1 MLLNNIIKRKDTK
14 MIKLLKKL
22 RPIDWVFM
30 TIIVGLT
37 ILQVYCVMTMTD
49 YISYIMKSIT
59 YVNYKNHPE
68 LISLGND
75 MTLGNIIP
83 NVFTWEQF
91 DNAISTGSFA
101 GLDPSK
107 QSELSTIVHSIAT
120 SSVNDIWFNGIMLIV
135 IALGY
140 MCVQALIVTFA
151 SFIAASFATNVRSE
165 INKKV
170 SKMSLNNINS
180 FSIPSLIT
188 RTSNDLETVQMTILL
203 VTRMFFA
210 APITVIWAV
219 IKIQA
224 SSFELTMVNAVAIIA
239 LVICLILIMLIVIPK
254 FKISQKYIDRLNGIT
269 EESLKGVRVVRAFN
283 AEKYQERKFDTA
295 NKDLMKLNLFTG
307 HAIGLMSPVMTLL
320 MNGVT
325 LALYYVGAI
334 LINNNTMIYADLV
347 SFAQLSSQI
356 IMSFMLLL
364 MLFIF
369 YPRASVSSKRIN
381 EVLDSVDE
389 ITDPKEE
396 KQCLEKGT
404 VEFKNVSFH
413 YPGASENIFSDVSFK
428 ANKGETV
435 AIIGATGSGKT
446 TLINLIPRLYDCTS
460 GEVLIDGVN
469 VKDLKQET
477 LHKKIGFIPQK
488 GLLFSG
494 TIKSNLMLGNDDL
507 TADELKEVCD
517 ISCASEFVEKMNDK
531 YESSISQGGT
541 NVSGGQRQ
549 RLCIA
554 RALAIK
560 PEIIVFDD
568 SFSALDFKTDLA
580 VRQNIKNKMPEA
592 TKVIVAQRIGTIM
605 DADEIIVL
613 EDGKVVGQGKHKD
626 LLKSCKTYLDIALS
640 QLSKEE
646 LGL

>member
-1 MLLNNIIKRKDTK
+1 

-203 VTRMFFA
+203 VSRMFFA

-554 RALAIK
+554 RALAFK

>member
-1 MLLNNIIKRKDTK
+1 

-30 TIIVGLT
+30 TIIIGLT

-68 LISLGND
+68 LISLGNG

-107 QSELSTIVHSIAT
+107 QSEFSSIVHSIAT
-120 SSVNDIWFNGIMLIV
+120 SSINDIWFNGLMLIV

-165 INKKV
+165 INEKV

-219 IKIQA
+219 VKIQA

-239 LVICLILIMLIVIPK
+239 LVVCLILIMLVVIPK

-334 LINNNTMIYADLV
+334 LINNNSMIYADLV

-396 KQCLEKGT
+396 KQCLEKGI

-460 GEVLIDGVN
+460 GEVKIDGVN

-494 TIKSNLMLGNDDL
+494 TIKSNLMLGNDSL
-507 TADELKEVCD
+507 TDDELKEVCD

-531 YESSISQGGT
+531 YESMISQGGT

>member
-1 MLLNNIIKRKDTK
+1 

-30 TIIVGLT
+30 TIIIGLT

-107 QSELSTIVHSIAT
+107 QSEIATIVHSIAT

-165 INKKV
+165 INEKV

-239 LVICLILIMLIVIPK
+239 LVICLILIMLTVIPK

-396 KQCLEKGT
+396 KQCLEKGI

-460 GEVLIDGVN
+460 GEVKIDGVN

-494 TIKSNLMLGNDDL
+494 TIKSNLMLGNDSL
-507 TADELKEVCD
+507 TDDELKEVCD

-531 YESSISQGGT
+531 YESPISQGGT

-580 VRQNIKNKMPEA
+580 VRQNIKNKMPEV

-626 LLKSCKTYLDIALS
+626 LLNSCKTYLDIALS

>member
-1 MLLNNIIKRKDTK
+1 ML
-14 MIKLLKKL
+14 KLLRKL

-30 TIIVGLT
+30 IVIIGLT

-49 YISYIMKSIT
+49 YISAIMKSIT
-59 YVNYKNHPE
+59 YVNYRNHPE
-68 LISLGND
+68 LISIGND
-75 MTLGNIIP
+75 LTLGNIIP
-83 NVFTWEQF
+83 STMSWEQLDTALSSGVF
-91 DNAISTGSFA
+91 S
-101 GLDPSK
+101 GLTSDVQES
-107 QSELSTIVHSIAT
+107 LSPTVHLIASSSI
-120 SSVNDIWFNGIMLIV
+120 NDIWFNGLMIIV
-135 IALGY
+135 VAIGY
-140 MCVQALIVTFA
+140 MLVQALIA
-151 SFIAASFATNVRSE
+151 SIASVIAARFATTVRSE
-165 INKKV
+165 INAKV
-170 SKMSLNNINS
+170 SKMSLNNLNS

-188 RTSNDLETVQMTILL
+188 RTSNDLENVQMTILL

-210 APITVIWAV
+210 APVTVIWAV
-219 IKIQA
+219 LKIQA
-224 SSFELTMVNAVAIIA
+224 SSFQLTMVNVVAVIVLVVCLLAI
-239 LVICLILIMLIVIPK
+239 MWIVIPK

-295 NKDLMKLNLFTG
+295 NGDLKELNLFTG

-334 LINNNTMIYADLV
+334 LINDNSLIYADLV
-347 SFAQLSSQI
+347 AFAQLSSQI
-356 IMSFMLLL
+356 IMAFMMLL

-369 YPRASVSSKRIN
+369 YPRASVSAKRIN
-381 EVLDSVDE
+381 EVLESSSE
-389 ITDPKEE
+389 IKDPETE
-396 KQCLEKGT
+396 LETTEKGT
-404 VEFKNVSFH
+404 IEFKNVSFH
-413 YPGASENIFSDVSFK
+413 YPLASENIFSNVSFK
-428 ANKGETV
+428 AKQGDTV
-435 AIIGATGSGKT
+435 AIIGATGCGKS
-446 TLINLIPRLYDCTS
+446 TLINLIPRLYDVTE

-494 TIKSNLMLGNDDL
+494 TIKSNLMLGNDNL
-507 TADELKEVCD
+507 TEEEMYKVSKIA
-517 ISCASEFVEKMNDK
+517 CANEFIETMTNTYDAP
-531 YESSISQGGT
+531 ISQGGT

-554 RALAIK
+554 RALAIH
-560 PEIIVFDD
+560 PEIVVFDD
-568 SFSALDFKTDLA
+568 SFSALDFKTDLT
-580 VRQNIKNKMPEA
+580 VRQNIKNEMPDV

-613 EDGKVVGQGKHKD
+613 EDGKVVGQGTHKE
-626 LLKSCKTYLDIALS
+626 LLQNCKTYLDIALS

>member
-494 TIKSNLMLGNDDL
+494 TIKSNLMLGNDEL

>member
-1 MLLNNIIKRKDTK
+1 

-30 TIIVGLT
+30 TIIIGLT

-107 QSELSTIVHSIAT
+107 QSEFSTIVHSIAT

-165 INKKV
+165 INEKV

-239 LVICLILIMLIVIPK
+239 LVICLILIMLVVIPK

-334 LINNNTMIYADLV
+334 LINNNSMIYADLV

-396 KQCLEKGT
+396 KQCLEKGV

-460 GEVLIDGVN
+460 GEVKIDGVN

-494 TIKSNLMLGNDDL
+494 TIKSNLMLGNDSL
-507 TADELKEVCD
+507 TDDEFKEVCD

-531 YESSISQGGT
+531 YESPISQGGT

-560 PEIIVFDD
+560 PEIVVFDD

-580 VRQNIKNKMPEA
+580 VRQNIKNKMPEV

>member
-1 MLLNNIIKRKDTK
+1 

-30 TIIVGLT
+30 TIIIGLT

-91 DNAISTGSFA
+91 DNAISTGFFA

-107 QSELSTIVHSIAT
+107 QSEIATIVHSIAT

-165 INKKV
+165 INEKV

-239 LVICLILIMLIVIPK
+239 LVICLILIMLTVIPK

-396 KQCLEKGT
+396 KQCLEKGI

-460 GEVLIDGVN
+460 GEVKIDGVN

-494 TIKSNLMLGNDDL
+494 TIKSNLMLGNDSL
-507 TADELKEVCD
+507 TDDELKEVCD

-531 YESSISQGGT
+531 YESPISQGGT

-580 VRQNIKNKMPEA
+580 VRQNIKNKMPEV

-626 LLKSCKTYLDIALS
+626 LLNSCKTYLDIALS

>member
-1 MLLNNIIKRKDTK
+1 ML
-14 MIKLLKKL
+14 KLLRKL

-30 TIIVGLT
+30 IVIIGLT

-49 YISYIMKSIT
+49 YISAIMKSIT
-59 YVNYKNHPE
+59 YVNYRNHPE
-68 LISLGND
+68 LISIGND
-75 MTLGNIIP
+75 LTLGNIIP
-83 NVFTWEQF
+83 STMSWEQLDTALSSGVF
-91 DNAISTGSFA
+91 P
-101 GLDPSK
+101 GLTSDVQES
-107 QSELSTIVHSIAT
+107 LSPTIHLIASSSI
-120 SSVNDIWFNGIMLIV
+120 NDIWFNGLMIIV
-135 IALGY
+135 VAIGY
-140 MCVQALIVTFA
+140 MLVQALIA
-151 SFIAASFATNVRSE
+151 SIASVIAARFATTVRSE
-165 INKKV
+165 INAKV
-170 SKMSLNNINS
+170 SKMSLNNLNS

-188 RTSNDLETVQMTILL
+188 RTSNDLENVQMTILL

-210 APITVIWAV
+210 APVTVIWAV
-219 IKIQA
+219 LKIQA
-224 SSFELTMVNAVAIIA
+224 SSFQLTMVNVVAVIVLVVCLLAI
-239 LVICLILIMLIVIPK
+239 MWIVIPK

-295 NKDLMKLNLFTG
+295 NGDLKELNLFTG

-334 LINNNTMIYADLV
+334 LINDNSLIYADLV
-347 SFAQLSSQI
+347 AFAQLSSQI
-356 IMSFMLLL
+356 IMAFMMLL

-369 YPRASVSSKRIN
+369 YPRASVSAKRIN
-381 EVLDSVDE
+381 EVLESSSE
-389 ITDPKEE
+389 IKDPEAE
-396 KQCLEKGT
+396 LETTEKGT
-404 VEFKNVSFH
+404 IEFKNVSFH
-413 YPGASENIFSDVSFK
+413 YPLASENIFSNVSFK
-428 ANKGETV
+428 AKQGDTV
-435 AIIGATGSGKT
+435 AIIGATGCGKS
-446 TLINLIPRLYDCTS
+446 TLINLIPRLYDVTE

-494 TIKSNLMLGNDDL
+494 TIKSNLMLGNDNL
-507 TADELKEVCD
+507 TEEEMYKVSKIA
-517 ISCASEFVEKMNDK
+517 CANEFIETMTNTYDAP
-531 YESSISQGGT
+531 ISQGGT

-554 RALAIK
+554 RALAIH
-560 PEIIVFDD
+560 PEIVVFDD
-568 SFSALDFKTDLA
+568 SFSALDFKTDLT
-580 VRQNIKNKMPEA
+580 VRQNIKNEMPDV

-613 EDGKVVGQGKHKD
+613 EDGKVVGQGTHKE
-626 LLKSCKTYLDIALS
+626 LLQNCKTYLDIALS

>member
-1 MLLNNIIKRKDTK
+1 

-30 TIIVGLT
+30 TIIIGLT

-107 QSELSTIVHSIAT
+107 QSEIATIVHSIAT

-165 INKKV
+165 INEKV

-239 LVICLILIMLIVIPK
+239 LVICLILIMLTVIPK

-396 KQCLEKGT
+396 KQCLEKGI

-460 GEVLIDGVN
+460 GEVKIDGVN

-494 TIKSNLMLGNDDL
+494 TIKSNLMLGNDSL
-507 TADELKEVCD
+507 TDDELKEVCN

-531 YESSISQGGT
+531 YESPISQGGT

-580 VRQNIKNKMPEA
+580 VRQNIKNKMPEV

-626 LLKSCKTYLDIALS
+626 LLNSCKTYLDIALS

>member
-1 MLLNNIIKRKDTK
+1 
-14 MIKLLKKL
+14 MIKLLRKL
-22 RPIDWVFM
+22 RPIDWVFL
-30 TIIVGLT
+30 TIIIGLT

-49 YISYIMKSIT
+49 YISYIMKAIT

-68 LISLGND
+68 LISLGNNI
-75 MTLGNIIP
+75 TLGNIIP

-91 DNAISTGSFA
+91 DTVISSGSFS
-101 GLDPSK
+101 GIDPSIQK
-107 QSELSTIVHSIAT
+107 EMSSLVHSIAT
-120 SSVNDIWFNGIMLIV
+120 SNVNDIWFNGIMLIV
-135 IALGY
+135 VALGY

-165 INKKV
+165 INSKV
-170 SKMSLNNINS
+170 SKMSLNNINT

-224 SSFELTMVNAVAIIA
+224 SSFELTMVNAVAILA
-239 LVICLILIMLIVIPK
+239 LVICLLLIMLIVIPK

-381 EVLDSVDE
+381 EVLESVDE
-389 ITDPKEE
+389 IVDPKVE

-413 YPGASENIFSDVSFK
+413 YPLSNEDIFSNVSFK
-428 ANKGETV
+428 AKKGDTV

-446 TLINLIPRLYDCTS
+446 TLINLIPRLYDCSS

-488 GLLFSG
+488 GLLFTG
-494 TIKSNLMLGNDDL
+494 TIKSNIMLGNDNL
-507 TADELKEVCD
+507 TFDELKEACE
-517 ISCASEFVEKMNDK
+517 ISCSSEFVEKTSDK
-531 YESSISQGGT
+531 YDSAISQGGT

-568 SFSALDFKTDLA
+568 SFSALDFKTDLT
-580 VRQNIKNKMPEA
+580 VRQNIKNKMPEV
-592 TKVIVAQRIGTIM
+592 TKIIVAQRIGTIM
-605 DADEIIVL
+605 DADEILVL
-613 EDGKVVGQGKHKD
+613 ENGKVVGQGTHKE
-626 LLKSCKTYLDIALS
+626 LLSSCKTYLDIALS

>member
-1 MLLNNIIKRKDTK
+1 

-30 TIIVGLT
+30 TIIIGLT

-107 QSELSTIVHSIAT
+107 QSEFSTIVHSIAT

-165 INKKV
+165 INEKV

-239 LVICLILIMLIVIPK
+239 LVICLILIMLVVIPK

-334 LINNNTMIYADLV
+334 LINNNSMIYADLV

-396 KQCLEKGT
+396 KQCLEKGV

-460 GEVLIDGVN
+460 GEVKIDGVN

-494 TIKSNLMLGNDDL
+494 TIKSNLMLGNDSL
-507 TADELKEVCD
+507 TDDELKEVCD

-531 YESSISQGGT
+531 YESPISQGGT

-580 VRQNIKNKMPEA
+580 VRQNIKNKMPEV

>member
-1 MLLNNIIKRKDTK
+1 ML
-14 MIKLLKKL
+14 KLLRKL

-30 TIIVGLT
+30 IVIIGLT

-49 YISYIMKSIT
+49 YISAIMKSIT
-59 YVNYKNHPE
+59 YVNYRNHPE
-68 LISLGND
+68 LISIGND
-75 MTLGNIIP
+75 LTLGNIIP
-83 NVFTWEQF
+83 STMSWEQLDTALSSGVF
-91 DNAISTGSFA
+91 P
-101 GLDPSK
+101 GLTSDVQES
-107 QSELSTIVHSIAT
+107 LSPTIHLIASSSI
-120 SSVNDIWFNGIMLIV
+120 NDIWFNGLMIIV
-135 IALGY
+135 VAIGY
-140 MCVQALIVTFA
+140 MLVQALIA
-151 SFIAASFATNVRSE
+151 SIASVIAARFATTVRSE
-165 INKKV
+165 INAKV
-170 SKMSLNNINS
+170 SKMSLNNLNS

-188 RTSNDLETVQMTILL
+188 RTSNDLENVQMTILL

-210 APITVIWAV
+210 APVTVIWAV
-219 IKIQA
+219 LKIQA
-224 SSFELTMVNAVAIIA
+224 SSFQLTMVNVVAVIVLVVCLLAI
-239 LVICLILIMLIVIPK
+239 MWIVIPK

-295 NKDLMKLNLFTG
+295 NGDLKELNLFTG

-334 LINNNTMIYADLV
+334 LINDNSLIYADLV
-347 SFAQLSSQI
+347 AFAQLSSQI
-356 IMSFMLLL
+356 IMAFMMLL

-369 YPRASVSSKRIN
+369 YPRASVSAKRIN
-381 EVLDSVDE
+381 EVLESSSE
-389 ITDPKEE
+389 IKDPETE
-396 KQCLEKGT
+396 LETTEKGT
-404 VEFKNVSFH
+404 IEFKNVSFH
-413 YPGASENIFSDVSFK
+413 YPLASENIFSNVSFK
-428 ANKGETV
+428 AKQGDTV
-435 AIIGATGSGKT
+435 AIIGATGCGKS
-446 TLINLIPRLYDCTS
+446 TLINLIPRLYDVTE

-494 TIKSNLMLGNDDL
+494 TIKSNLMLGNDNL
-507 TADELKEVCD
+507 TEEEMYKVSKIA
-517 ISCASEFVEKMNDK
+517 CANEFIETMTNTYDAP
-531 YESSISQGGT
+531 ISQGGT

-554 RALAIK
+554 RALAIH
-560 PEIIVFDD
+560 PEIVVFDD
-568 SFSALDFKTDLA
+568 SFSALDFKTDLT
-580 VRQNIKNKMPEA
+580 VRQNIKNEMPDV

-613 EDGKVVGQGKHKD
+613 EDGKVVGQGTHKE
-626 LLKSCKTYLDIALS
+626 LLQNCKTYLDIALS

>member
-1 MLLNNIIKRKDTK
+1 ML
-14 MIKLLKKL
+14 KLLRKL

-30 TIIVGLT
+30 IVIIGLT

-49 YISYIMKSIT
+49 YISAIMKSIT
-59 YVNYKNHPE
+59 YVNYRNHPE
-68 LISLGND
+68 LISIGND
-75 MTLGNIIP
+75 LTLGNIIP
-83 NVFTWEQF
+83 STMSWEQLDTALSSGVF
-91 DNAISTGSFA
+91 P
-101 GLDPSK
+101 GLTSDVQES
-107 QSELSTIVHSIAT
+107 LSPTVHLIASSSI
-120 SSVNDIWFNGIMLIV
+120 NDIWFNGLMIIV
-135 IALGY
+135 VAIGY
-140 MCVQALIVTFA
+140 MLVQALIA
-151 SFIAASFATNVRSE
+151 SIASVIAARFATTVRSE
-165 INKKV
+165 INAKV
-170 SKMSLNNINS
+170 SKMSLNNLNS

-188 RTSNDLETVQMTILL
+188 RTSNDLENVQMTILL

-210 APITVIWAV
+210 APVTVIWAV
-219 IKIQA
+219 LKIQA
-224 SSFELTMVNAVAIIA
+224 SSFQLTMVNVVAVIVLVVCLLAI
-239 LVICLILIMLIVIPK
+239 MWIVIPK

-295 NKDLMKLNLFTG
+295 NGDLKELNLFTG

-334 LINNNTMIYADLV
+334 LINDNSLIYADLV
-347 SFAQLSSQI
+347 AFAQLSSQI
-356 IMSFMLLL
+356 IMAFMMLL

-369 YPRASVSSKRIN
+369 YPRASVSAKRIN
-381 EVLDSVDE
+381 EVLESSSE
-389 ITDPKEE
+389 IKDPETE
-396 KQCLEKGT
+396 LETTEKGT
-404 VEFKNVSFH
+404 IEFKNVSFH
-413 YPGASENIFSDVSFK
+413 YPLASENIFSNVSFK
-428 ANKGETV
+428 AKQGDTV
-435 AIIGATGSGKT
+435 AIIGATGCGKS
-446 TLINLIPRLYDCTS
+446 TLINLIPRLYDVTE

-494 TIKSNLMLGNDDL
+494 TIKSNLMLGNDNL
-507 TADELKEVCD
+507 TEEEMYKVSKIA
-517 ISCASEFVEKMNDK
+517 CANEFIETMTNTYDAP
-531 YESSISQGGT
+531 ISQGGT

-554 RALAIK
+554 RALAIH
-560 PEIIVFDD
+560 PEIVVFDD
-568 SFSALDFKTDLA
+568 SFSALDFKTDLT
-580 VRQNIKNKMPEA
+580 VRQNIKNEMPDV

-613 EDGKVVGQGKHKD
+613 EDGKVVGQGTHKE
-626 LLKSCKTYLDIALS
+626 LLQNCKTYLDIALS

>member
-1 MLLNNIIKRKDTK
+1 